1 MGRKN
6 RDRVSKYK
14 SETKEVEVDDTEV
27 DDTEEDESIRLQKFH
42 EHQFN
47 IMWETRRAMI
57 QYCDDMCIPLCDYLT
72 IDMFE
77 DFMDHLASSQ

>member
-14 SETKEVEVDDTEV
+14 SETKEVEVEV
-27 DDTEEDESIRLQKFH
+27 DDTEEEDESICLQKFH

>member
-6 RDRVSKYK
+6 RNRVSKYK
-14 SETKEVEVDDTEV
+14 SETKEVEVEV
-27 DDTEEDESIRLQKFH
+27 DDTEEEDESIRLQKFH

>member
-14 SETKEVEVDDTEV
+14 SETKEVEVEV
-27 DDTEEDESIRLQKFH
+27 DDTEEEDESIRLQKFH

-77 DFMDHLASSQ
+77 DFMDYLASSQ

>member
-14 SETKEVEVDDTEV
+14 SETKEVEVDDTE
-27 DDTEEDESIRLQKFH
+27 EEDESIRLQKFH

-47 IMWETRRAMI
+47 VMWETRRAMI

-77 DFMDHLASSQ
+77 DFMDYIASSQ

>member
-6 RDRVSKYK
+6 SNRVSKYQ
-14 SETKEVEVDDTEV
+14 SDTKEEEVDDTEEE
-27 DDTEEDESIRLQKFH
+27 EEDESIRLQKFH

-47 IMWETRRAMI
+47 IMWETHRAMI

>member
-1 MGRKN
+1 MGLKN
-6 RDRVSKYK
+6 HNRVSKYK
-14 SETKEVEVDDTEV
+14 NYTKEVEEV
-27 DDTEEDESIRLQKFH
+27 EEEDDEETRLQKFH

-47 IMWETRRAMI
+47 VMLETRRVMI

>member
-14 SETKEVEVDDTEV
+14 SETKEVEVEV
-27 DDTEEDESIRLQKFH
+27 DDTEEEDESIRLQKFH

-72 IDMFE
+72 IDIFE

>member
-14 SETKEVEVDDTEV
+14 SETKEVEVDDTE
-27 DDTEEDESIRLQKFH
+27 EENESIRLQKFH

-47 IMWETRRAMI
+47 VMWETHRAMI

-77 DFMDHLASSQ
+77 DFMDYLASSQ